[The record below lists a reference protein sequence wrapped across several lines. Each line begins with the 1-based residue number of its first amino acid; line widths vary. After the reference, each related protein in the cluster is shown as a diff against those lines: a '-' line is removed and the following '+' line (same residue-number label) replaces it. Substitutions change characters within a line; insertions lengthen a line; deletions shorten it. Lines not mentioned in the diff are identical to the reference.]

1 MTSKVVQTQKKKTHF
16 YYRNVLSEETDIAD
30 DISANVFVEFL
41 GDAFVLHHEV
51 LAKRGTRELNMQLAL
66 LDEDLLRIARNGLPH
81 HLRPRLSNTI
91 LQQRRL
97 QALLLQ
103 ESQQNILKWLRVIPH
118 NSKLKIED

>member
-1 MTSKVVQTQKKKTHF
+1 MLFLTKKKTHF

-30 DISANVFVEFL
+30 DVRADVFVEFL
-41 GDAFVLHHEV
+41 GDAFVLHHQV
-51 LAKRGTRELNMQLAL
+51 LAKRSTRELNMQLAL
-66 LDEDLLRIARNGLPH
+66 LDKDLLRIARNGLPH
-81 HLRPRLSNTI
+81 HFGPSLSNAI
-91 LQQRRL
+91 FQQRRL

>member
-1 MTSKVVQTQKKKTHF
+1 MLFLTKKKTHF
-16 YYRNVLSEETDIAD
+16 YYRNVLSEETDIVYDVGAD
-30 DISANVFVEFL
+30 VFVEFL
-41 GDAFVLHHEV
+41 GDAFVLHHQV

-66 LDEDLLRIARNGLPH
+66 LDKDLLRIARNGLPH
-81 HLRPRLSNTI
+81 HLGPSLSNAI
-91 LQQRRL
+91 FQQRRL